1 MEIPV
6 HPLVHWLGVLGM
18 LMGIG
23 VIVSVLRR
31 SRREDLSHGVL
42 HLFACVT
49 GVFAYVSFL
58 ADRTAVD
65 VGDRTFYVSHFVY
78 WLLSEPLLML
88 AVTLVA
94 LPPLQD
100 VSEHRLRASLQGG
113 LVGTTITWVAAGFFQ
128 AWARSS
134 VERWAWFTLA
144 LASVLALLWQLWGPV
159 VHQGQIKGSSLH
171 LRDYRLLAA
180 VQSGLVVA
188 YLGVW
193 FLGDFGLRLWSNVVD
208 VTIFVVLDVASD
220 AVLGIMSVVLIERLS
235 KQVDPQPGETSVAAA
250 ARNRKHA

>member
-6 HPLVHWLGVLGM
+6 HPLVNWLGVLGM

-23 VIVSVLRR
+23 VIASVLRR
-31 SRREDLSHGVL
+31 SRREDVSHGVL

-49 GVFAYVSFL
+49 GLFAYVSFL
-58 ADRTAVD
+58 ADRTAVH
-65 VGDRTFYVSHFVY
+65 VGDRSFYVSHFVY

-88 AVTLVA
+88 ALTLVA

-113 LVGTTITWVAAGFFQ
+113 LVGTTLTWVAAGFFQ

-134 VERWAWFTLA
+134 AERWAWFAVA

-159 VHQGQIKGSSLH
+159 IHQGQLKGGSRH

-180 VQSGLVVA
+180 LQSGLVVA

-208 VTIFVVLDVASD
+208 ITIFLVLDLASD

-235 KQVDPQPGETSVAAA
+235 KQVDPEPGETSIAAS
-250 ARNRKHA
+250 ARSGKGA